1 MKILDIIFARIPFTL
16 FLARVLYTVN
26 WFNVS
31 SIFYFIALDFN
42 LDISSLGLIT
52 TSFIIGV
59 GIFQI
64 PAGIL
69 AAKFGSRR
77 LSVFGILFSSLMVI
91 ISGFLQDITQ
101 IAILRFLVGVGMACF
116 FGPSIT
122 LITKFLGE
130 KNTGLGVGI
139 LNSAHA
145 IGALIGIFGWIGLAE
160 LIGWRGSIIIGGLLG
175 IIITIFME
183 LNLINDLKTRIK
195 IELRDL
201 KLVLL
206 NKSLLTLGLAL
217 LGFQT
222 GASLTLTFMVL
233 YLIEK
238 LNVEPV
244 LAGFFGSLS
253 LITGIIVSPVFG
265 KIYNKVKNTKK
276 LLFLCSLISA
286 SSIMALYIN
295 SIYVVIFSILV
306 SGIFLSI
313 GFVVIYAKAKQD
325 YGIRREY
332 QTLAISFVNGISLSG
347 SFWIPIIFS
356 YFVTEYSYD
365 TAWIMSGILIILLSL
380 PLLKLKT

>member
-1 MKILDIIFARIPFTL
+1 MKILTILFKRIPLTL
-16 FLARVLYTVN
+16 FLARVLYTIN

-31 SIFYFIALDFN
+31 SIFYFISLDFH

-77 LSVFGILFSSLMVI
+77 LSIFGILFSSVMVI
-91 ISGFLQDITQ
+91 ISGMLEDIIQ
-101 IAILRFLVGVGMACF
+101 IAILRFLVGIGMACF

-145 IGALIGIFGWIGLAE
+145 IGALIGIFGWIPIAD
-160 LIGWRGSIIIGGLLG
+160 LIGWHLAIIIGGVCG
-175 IIITIFME
+175 VIITILME

-195 IELRDL
+195 IEMRDL
-201 KLVLL
+201 KIVLL
-206 NKSLLTLGLAL
+206 NRSLITLGFAL

-222 GASLTLTFMVL
+222 GASLTLTFMVIF
-233 YLIEK
+233 LIEK

-265 KIYNKVKNTKK
+265 KIYNKIQNTKK
-276 LLFLCSLISA
+276 LLFICSLISA
-286 SSIMALYIN
+286 SSIMLLYIH
-295 SIYVVIFSILV
+295 SVYVVIGSIIV
-306 SGIFLSI
+306 AGTCLSM
-313 GFVVIYAKAKQD
+313 GFVVVYAKAKQD
-325 YGIRREY
+325 YGIKTEY
-332 QTLAISFVNGISLSG
+332 QTLAISFVNGISLTG
-347 SFWIPIIFS
+347 SFWIPLVFS
-356 YFVTEYSYD
+356 YFVHEYGYD
-365 TAWIMSGILIILLSL
+365 IA
-380 PLLKLKT
+380 

>member
-1 MKILDIIFARIPFTL
+1 MKILDIIFARVPFTL
-16 FLARVLYTVN
+16 FLARVLYTIN

-52 TSFIIGV
+52 TCFIIGV

-130 KNTGLGVGI
+130 RNTGLGVGI

-145 IGALIGIFGWIGLAE
+145 IGALIGIFGWISLADV
-160 LIGWRGSIIIGGLLG
+160 IGWRWSIIIGGILG

-195 IELRDL
+195 IELKDL

-206 NKSLLTLGLAL
+206 NKSLITLGLAL

-244 LAGFFGSLS
+244 LAGFFGGLS
-253 LITGIIVSPVFG
+253 LITGIIVSPIFG

-286 SSIMALYIN
+286 LSIMALYIN
-295 SIYVVIFSILV
+295 SIYVVIVSILV

-325 YGIRREY
+325 YGIRIEY

-356 YFVTEYSYD
+356 YFVTAYSYD

>member
-1 MKILDIIFARIPFTL
+1 MKILAILFKRIPLTL
-16 FLARVLYTVN
+16 FLARVLYTIN

-31 SIFYFIALDFN
+31 SIFYFISLDFH

-77 LSVFGILFSSLMVI
+77 LSIFGILFSSLMVI
-91 ISGFLQDITQ
+91 ISGLLEDIVL
-101 IAILRFLVGVGMACF
+101 IAILRFLVGIGMACF

-145 IGALIGIFGWIGLAE
+145 IGALIGIFGWIPIAD
-160 LIGWRGSIIIGGLLG
+160 LIGWHLAIIIGGVCG
-175 IIITIFME
+175 VIITIFME

-195 IELRDL
+195 IEIRDL
-201 KLVLL
+201 KIVLL
-206 NKSLLTLGLAL
+206 NRSLITLGFAL

-238 LNVEPV
+238 LNIEPV

-253 LITGIIVSPVFG
+253 LITGIIVSPLFG
-265 KIYNKVKNTKK
+265 KIYNKIHNTKK
-276 LLFLCSLISA
+276 LLFICSLISA
-286 SSIMALYIN
+286 SSIMLLYIH
-295 SIYVVIFSILV
+295 SIYVVIGSILV
-306 SGIFLSI
+306 AGIFLSM
-313 GFVVIYAKAKQD
+313 GFVVVYAKAKQD
-325 YGIRREY
+325 YGIKIEY
-332 QTLAISFVNGISLSG
+332 QTLAISFVNGISLTG
-347 SFWIPIIFS
+347 SFWVPIVFS
-356 YFVTEYSYD
+356 YFVHEYGYD
-365 TAWIMSGILIILLSL
+365 FAWIMAGILIIFLSL